1 LKNEADE
8 MAEAEAERKRIME
21 EKLEQE
27 RKE

>member
-8 MAEAEAERKRIME
+8 IAEAEAERKRIME